1 MSKGGILDGKLVA
14 RVYKE
19 RLRTKVKKIFVKS
32 GMKPGLALV
41 CVGADPASMLYVR
54 TKAKACDEVGI
65 NSFIH
70 RFPTHCLEDDLVERI
85 HKLNSDVKVHGILV
99 QLPLPDYFNIEHIL
113 NSISPSKDVDG
124 FHPLN
129 MGRLLSGKPHFVPCT
144 PKGIMLLL
152 DHYKLDIKGKH
163 AVILGRSNIVGKPT
177 AFMLMQRDATVTI
190 CNSRTTDLTRHI
202 SEADILVAAVGKQGL
217 VSGSMVKS
225 EVIVVDVG
233 INRKE
238 GGGVVG
244 DVDFSS
250 VSNVA
255 SWITPVPGGIG
266 PMTVACL
273 IGNTVEAFEN
283 TLHC

>member
-1 MSKGGILDGKLVA
+1 MSKCGILDGKLVSK
-14 RVYKE
+14 VYKE
-19 RLRTKVKKIFVKS
+19 RLRTKVKKIVAKS
-32 GMKPGLALV
+32 GVKPGLALI
-41 CVGADPASMLYVR
+41 CVGADPASMIYVK

-70 RFPTHCLEDDLVERI
+70 RFPSGCLEEDLVDRI
-85 HKLNSDVKVHGILV
+85 HKLNSDVRVHGILV
-99 QLPLPDYFNIEHIL
+99 QLPLPHYFNIGL
-113 NSISPSKDVDG
+113 VLSSISPSKDVDG

-129 MGRLLSGKPHFVPCT
+129 MGRLLSGKSHLLPCT

-152 DHYKLDIKGKH
+152 DHYKLDVRGKH

-177 AFMLMQRDATVTI
+177 ALMLMQRDATVTI

-202 SEADILVAAVGKQGL
+202 GEADILVTAVGKQGL

-225 EVIVVDVG
+225 KVIVVDVG
-233 INRKE
+233 INRE
-238 GGGVVG
+238 VGGGVVG

-250 VSNVA
+250 VSNFA

-273 IGNTVEAFEN
+273 IGNTVEAFEK
-283 TLHC
+283 TLHS